1 MSATLASITTRGHK
15 IIAIILNC
23 FMRISFSEKKKI
35 KKMWPHLKELY
46 HNITHFGEYSRID
59 LFISVY
65 LTNLQRVALLP
76 LKCEY
81 LFPST

>member
-46 HNITHFGEYSRID
+46 HNITHFGEYSRIKI
-59 LFISVY
+59 LF
-65 LTNLQRVALLP
+65 
-76 LKCEY
+76 LKIPEFVGKNQLY
-81 LFPST
+81 NRRINF